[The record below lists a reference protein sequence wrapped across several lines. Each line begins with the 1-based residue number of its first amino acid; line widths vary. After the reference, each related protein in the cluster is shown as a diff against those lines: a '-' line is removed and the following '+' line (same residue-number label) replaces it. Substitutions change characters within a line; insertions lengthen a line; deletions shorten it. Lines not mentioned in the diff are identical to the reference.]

1 MGNKDTAALSRQENL
16 AQMGKFVLFSISA
29 GGIQVIVFTILEELF
44 HLPYWPSYL
53 TALIASVVYNFTVNR
68 RFTFK
73 SANNIPK
80 AMAQLGIYYA
90 LFTPL
95 STWWGDALV
104 QRGISDYLVLGGTM
118 VVNLV
123 TEYCVNRFI
132 IYRTSMNTRGKRQ
145 VVYQSKPLH
154 SSKYMPYRD
163 FPPHRL

>member
-1 MGNKDTAALSRQENL
+1 MENKETVALSKQENL
-16 AQMGKFVLFSISA
+16 VQIGKFVVFSISA
-29 GGIQVIVFTILEELF
+29 GIIQVLVFTILEELF

-80 AMAQLGIYYA
+80 AMMQLGLYYA
-90 LFTPL
+90 IFTPL
-95 STWWGDALV
+95 STWWGDVLV
-104 QRGISDYLVLGGTM
+104 QIGISDYLVLGGTM

-132 IYRTSMNTRGKRQ
+132 IYRRSMNTRT
-145 VVYQSKPLH
+145 
-154 SSKYMPYRD
+154 
-163 FPPHRL
+163 

>member
-1 MGNKDTAALSRQENL
+1 MENKETVALSKQENL
-16 AQMGKFVLFSISA
+16 VQIGKFVLFSISA
-29 GGIQVIVFTILEELF
+29 GIIQVLVFTILEELF

-80 AMAQLGIYYA
+80 AMMQLGLYYA
-90 LFTPL
+90 IFTPL

-104 QRGISDYLVLGGTM
+104 QMGISDYLVLGGTM

-132 IYRTSMNTRGKRQ
+132 IYRRSMNTRT
-145 VVYQSKPLH
+145 
-154 SSKYMPYRD
+154 
-163 FPPHRL
+163 

>member
-1 MGNKDTAALSRQENL
+1 MENKETVALSKQENL
-16 AQMGKFVLFSISA
+16 VQIGKFVVFSISA
-29 GGIQVIVFTILEELF
+29 GIIQVLVFTILEELF

-80 AMAQLGIYYA
+80 AMMQLGLYYA
-90 LFTPL
+90 IFTPL

-104 QRGISDYLVLGGTM
+104 QIGISDYLVLGGTM

-132 IYRTSMNTRGKRQ
+132 IYRRSMNTRT
-145 VVYQSKPLH
+145 
-154 SSKYMPYRD
+154 
-163 FPPHRL
+163 